1 MSEDHSNVFLVDA
14 YSDPVVVLINGRAS
28 YLNAAPLGQFF
39 ERMVR
44 AGKVHIVVD
53 FAKCTGMDSTFL
65 GILAGCGMN
74 VAEKKGSLTLCR
86 LNERNLELVRNVGL
100 HRILTVEAD
109 PKALAF
115 DGQGGEHHIKPLT
128 TLDKHEIANA
138 RLILK
143 AHENLVAADAGNL
156 KKFQD
161 VITALKQQ
169 I

>member
-1 MSEDHSNVFLVDA
+1 MSEESSSVFLVDA
-14 YSDPVVVLINGRAS
+14 YSDPVVVLIHGRAS

-39 ERMVR
+39 ERMIR
-44 AGKVHIVVD
+44 SGKVHIVVD

-65 GILAGCGMN
+65 GILAGCGMTL
-74 VAEKKGSLTLCR
+74 AEKQGNLTLCR

-100 HRILTVEAD
+100 HRIMTVEAD
-109 PKALAF
+109 AKDLAF
-115 DGQGGEHHIKPLT
+115 DGKDAESRAKPLT
-128 TLDKHEIANA
+128 TLDKREIANA

-156 KKFQD
+156 TKFQD